1 MGEGETSEVPVREEQ
16 VMVEKQP
23 VVKEEM
29 GLAMR
34 QVQETQQV
42 KDTVGQEQARL
53 EREGHVN
60 VQGSDVDEVTHQPE
74 PESQKGV
81 QEREV

>member
-1 MGEGETSEVPVREEQ
+1 
-16 VMVEKQP
+16 
-23 VVKEEM
+23 M
-29 GLAMR
+29 GLAPR

-42 KDTVGQEQARL
+42 KDTVRQEQARL
-53 EREGHVN
+53 EREGHMN
-60 VQGSDVDEVTHQPE
+60 VQGSNVDEVTRQPE